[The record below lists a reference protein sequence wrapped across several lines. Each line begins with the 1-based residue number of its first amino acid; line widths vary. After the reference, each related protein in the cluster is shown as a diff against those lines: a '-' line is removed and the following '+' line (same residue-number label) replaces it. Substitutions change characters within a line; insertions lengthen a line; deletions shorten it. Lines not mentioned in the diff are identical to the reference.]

1 MTLGPYAPMDTH
13 SARALRARLDRF
25 ARYDPHSREDL
36 VRLEGII
43 LGAALCEDEQLEF
56 DARTQW
62 MATSYMHVRSLEVHR
77 ENLHWCLRHLEE
89 HRESADERAYVRILH
104 AITRL
109 IDESTGDPD
118 VPRHEIQALIGIF
131 RDVRTRA
138 GLGGHSE
145 QELRMEVALELG
157 DAPEALYRQGLAED
171 EVPDALSACTGC
183 AALDAIRLEKAM
195 GRYAHAAAIAV
206 GVLGVLRPGCR
217 SQPHSLQALALLPL
231 SLTGHRELAIECAES
246 AWPGLLDNAFAH
258 GYAGHL
264 LLWCAWSGQTRQAVE
279 LLEEYLPILEDNPR
293 PVGERMRFLTG
304 AAVVARRAAED
315 LGPDAA
321 IGGARAGFLARRW
334 SDEARGL
341 AARFDERNGSEAVGR
356 RTHAA
361 LTVPAWDGSTIEALP
376 APALGRAARGRP
388 TPRRPRLFGRRH
400 RPQD

>member
-1 MTLGPYAPMDTH
+1 
-13 SARALRARLDRF
+13 
-25 ARYDPHSREDL
+25 
-36 VRLEGII
+36 
-43 LGAALCEDEQLEF
+43 
-56 DARTQW
+56 
-62 MATSYMHVRSLEVHR
+62 
-77 ENLHWCLRHLEE
+77 
-89 HRESADERAYVRILH
+89 
-104 AITRL
+104 
-109 IDESTGDPD
+109 
-118 VPRHEIQALIGIF
+118 
-131 RDVRTRA
+131 
-138 GLGGHSE
+138 
-145 QELRMEVALELG
+145 MEVALKLG
-157 DAPEALYRQGLAED
+157 DAPEALYRQGFAED

-231 SLTGHRELAIECAES
+231 SLTGHHELAIECAES

-293 PVGERMRFLTG
+293 PVGGRMRFLTG

-356 RTHAA
+356 RTDAA

-376 APALGRAARGRP
+376 APALGRAAREADAAPSSALRPAAPPPGLTSAAARRSRGYDRCARPPSPTSEDRCPTSETMP
-388 TPRRPRLFGRRH
+388 TPPRTRPSCPGPRNRRTAGAPRPARTMRCCSLPSAAPRGPTTSCRSCAT
-400 RPQD
+400 

>member
-1 MTLGPYAPMDTH
+1 MDTH

-77 ENLHWCLRHLEE
+77 EHLHWCLRHLEE

-109 IDESTGDPD
+109 IDESTEDPD

-145 QELRMEVALELG
+145 QELRMEVALEL
-157 DAPEALYRQGLAED
+157 
-171 EVPDALSACTGC
+171 
-183 AALDAIRLEKAM
+183 
-195 GRYAHAAAIAV
+195 
-206 GVLGVLRPGCR
+206 
-217 SQPHSLQALALLPL
+217 
-231 SLTGHRELAIECAES
+231 

-279 LLEEYLPILEDNPR
+279 LLKEYLPILEDNPR

-304 AAVVARRAAED
+304 AAVVARRAAAD

-334 SDEARGL
+334 PDEARGL

-356 RTHAA
+356 RTDAA

-376 APALGRAARGRP
+376 APALERAARGRP